1 MFKKKLI
8 ALGIMGTLLMTSA
21 LTGCSKPAEEAP
33 AETPTDAPAAE
44 EVVEVDIFQFKV
56 EIVEALEEA
65 VVAYEAENPNV
76 KINLQT
82 VGGGDDYGAALRAQF
97 QSGNE
102 PDIYNVGG
110 PQDVKDWM
118 DKLEDLSSE
127 PWASQALEGV
137 LSGVTVDGGV
147 YGLPYNIEGYGLA
160 YNKAIFEDA
169 GIDASTIKDYA
180 SLDAA
185 LATLQTKLIMVI

>member
-1 MFKKKLI
+1 
-8 ALGIMGTLLMTSA
+8 
-21 LTGCSKPAEEAP
+21 
-33 AETPTDAPAAE
+33 
-44 EVVEVDIFQFKV
+44 
-56 EIVEALEEA
+56 
-65 VVAYEAENPNV
+65 
-76 KINLQT
+76 
-82 VGGGDDYGAALRAQF
+82 
-97 QSGNE
+97 
-102 PDIYNVGG
+102 
-110 PQDVKDWM
+110 M

-185 LATLQTKLIMVI
+185 LATLQTKIDNGDLKRKISIIRSTIEYAASETWVTGLHSSNIALANEFESSLEAFDAETLEFKHADAFKAYLDLNAKYSANAKSTAK